1 MNNLVSGKTNE
12 WEVILGLEVHAQI
25 KSKSKLFSSAP
36 TDWGAEPNSQVSLVD
51 SGMPGALPVINET
64 CIDQAILTGLSLN
77 AKINE
82 TSIFDRKNYFY
93 PDLPQGYQISQF
105 EHPIVSGGF
114 LMIETKNGP
123 KKIGITRLHLE
134 QDAGKSIHDQDI
146 SNSFIDLNRSGCGL
160 MEIVSEPDMRSAEE
174 VGQYVKKLRS
184 ILRYVGSCDGNM
196 EKGNLRVDVNVSV
209 RLPGKDLGT
218 RCEIKNVNSIKF
230 IQQAIEYETSRQIKI
245 IEDGGIIN
253 QETRLF
259 DPNKG
264 ETRSMRGKEES
275 HDYRYFPDPDLPPLI
290 LSSKK
295 IKHLKE
301 ILPELPDDK
310 KKRFINDYKIKD
322 YDSEIIVNDKDVSDF
337 FEKLVNK
344 RDSKMVVS
352 WITGELFSYLKKID
366 KNLSESNISVEKFGE
381 LLDLISDGMISN
393 RVAKEIFVEYLQSN
407 KSAKEFISDKGLVQV
422 SDTSELTKMID
433 QVLKENPKMVDDY
446 KSGKDKL
453 LGFFVGQVMKVSSGK
468 ANPQLVNNML
478 KEKLN
483 K

>member
-64 CIDQAILTGLSLN
+64 CVDQAILTGLSLN

-82 TSIFDRKNYFY
+82 ISIFDRKNYFY

-134 QDAGKSIHDQDI
+134 QDAGKSIHDQDL

-160 MEIVSEPDMRSAEE
+160 MEIVSEPDMRSTEE

-230 IQQAIEYETSRQIKI
+230 IQQAIEYEANRQIKI

-478 KEKLN
+478 KDKLN

>member
-12 WEVILGLEVHAQI
+12 WEVVLGLEVHAQI

-64 CIDQAILTGLSLN
+64 CVDQAILTGLSLN

-82 TSIFDRKNYFY
+82 ISIFDRKNYFY

-230 IQQAIEYETSRQIKI
+230 IQQAIEYETNRQIQI

-290 LSSKK
+290 LSSEK
-295 IKHLKE
+295 IKQLEE

-310 KKRFINDYKIKD
+310 KKRFVNDYKIKD
-322 YDSEIIVNDKDVSDF
+322 YDSEIIVNDQDVSDF
-337 FEKLVNK
+337 FEKLVDN

-366 KNLSESNISVEKFGE
+366 KNLSESNISIEKFGE
-381 LLDLISDGMISN
+381 LLDLISDGTISN

-422 SDTSELTKMID
+422 SDTSELNKMID
-433 QVLKENPKMVDDY
+433 QVLKDNPKMVDDY
-446 KSGKDKL
+446 KGGKDKL
-453 LGFFVGQVMKVSSGK
+453 LGFFVGQVMKISSGK

>member
-12 WEVILGLEVHAQI
+12 WEVVLGLEVHAQI

-64 CIDQAILTGLSLN
+64 CVDQAILTGLSLN

-82 TSIFDRKNYFY
+82 ISIFDRKNYFY

-134 QDAGKSIHDQDI
+134 QDAGKSIHDQDL

-160 MEIVSEPDMRSAEE
+160 MEIVSEPDMRSTEE

-209 RLPGKDLGT
+209 RLPGKELGT

-230 IQQAIEYETSRQIKI
+230 IQQAIEYEANRQIKI

-275 HDYRYFPDPDLPPLI
+275 HDYRYFPDPDLPPLV
-290 LSSKK
+290 LSNKK
-295 IKHLKE
+295 IKQLEE

-310 KKRFINDYKIKD
+310 KKRFVDDYKIKD
-322 YDSEIIVNDKDVSDF
+322 YDSEIIVNDQDVSDF
-337 FEKLVNK
+337 FEKLVNN

-352 WITGELFSYLKKID
+352 WITGELFSYLKKIE
-366 KNLSESNISVEKFGE
+366 KNLPESNISVEKFGE
-381 LLDLISDGMISN
+381 LLDLISDGTISN

-422 SDTSELTKMID
+422 SDTSELDKMID

-446 KSGKDKL
+446 KGGKDKL
-453 LGFFVGQVMKVSSGK
+453 LGFFVGQVMKISSGK

-478 KEKLN
+478 KDKLN

>member
-290 LSSKK
+290 LSSEK